1 MTQAQVRANIRANIR
16 GPIVERGE
24 QLISNL
30 MLSSWTDLIS
40 VLIGRYGA
48 HLEQTWEVKPI
59 PGAAYTQPEAQ
70 PWSEPTPEPSAD
82 FAFDEPLT
90 GL

>member
-1 MTQAQVRANIRANIR
+1 MTQANVRANIR

-24 QLISNL
+24 QLISSL
-30 MLSSWTDLIS
+30 KLSSWTDLIA
-40 VLIGRYGA
+40 VLIGRYGT
-48 HLEQTWEVKPI
+48 HLEETWEVRPA
-59 PGAAYTQPEAQ
+59 PGAAYTQPEPQ
-70 PWSEPTPEPSAD
+70 PWSEATPEPSTD